1 MPFFKDY
8 NDDQAK
14 ILVWKYDETDVF
26 NEKQLI
32 IPEDFEKV
40 INYHPKK
47 KLEYLMIRQMLADTL
62 PNHRI
67 LYRTI
72 GQPYLF
78 PKDYFISISHSFPFA
93 SLAISE
99 KRIGIDLEK
108 INDKIQRIRHKFI
121 NQNEEE
127 WISKMDNQ
135 TEVLVVIWAIKEA
148 LYKLHPSKYWS
159 LKKHYEVEEFDL
171 NSLSQI
177 SCRVFDA
184 DFEDVYQADVFKLEN
199 YYYAIIEENHQ
210 LNFKMGKDVLF

>member
-1 MPFFKDY
+1 
-8 NDDQAK
+8 
-14 ILVWKYDETDVF
+14 
-26 NEKQLI
+26 
-32 IPEDFEKV
+32 
-40 INYHPKK
+40 
-47 KLEYLMIRQMLADTL
+47 
-62 PNHRI
+62 
-67 LYRTI
+67 
-72 GQPYLF
+72 
-78 PKDYFISISHSFPFA
+78 
-93 SLAISE
+93 
-99 KRIGIDLEK
+99 
-108 INDKIQRIRHKFI
+108 
-121 NQNEEE
+121 
-127 WISKMDNQ
+127 MDNQ